1 MSHRTFSKKFFC
13 KLSFVNQ
20 GQATLLGSFVSRQ
33 SISNVYEWAL
43 ILLILVLLDTSK
55 KYLGPEE

>member
-1 MSHRTFSKKFFC
+1 M
-13 KLSFVNQ
+13 SFVNQ

-43 ILLILVLLDTSK
+43 ILLILVFLDTSK
-55 KYLGPEE
+55 KYLGPKE